1 MVLHL
6 VSEEP
11 IELSNNEHRTQRSLS
26 LYLPVLYAGGC
37 VAAGCGLRA
46 AAHATR
52 LFPLGR
58 VLIAPNLKSA
68 NFENLIFIRAVRT
81 VQLLMH

>member
-1 MVLHL
+1 M
-6 VSEEP
+6 
-11 IELSNNEHRTQRSLS
+11 NTEHRGLCRCIYRYSML
-26 LYLPVLYAGGC
+26 ADD
-37 VAAGCGLRA
+37 VAAACGLRA